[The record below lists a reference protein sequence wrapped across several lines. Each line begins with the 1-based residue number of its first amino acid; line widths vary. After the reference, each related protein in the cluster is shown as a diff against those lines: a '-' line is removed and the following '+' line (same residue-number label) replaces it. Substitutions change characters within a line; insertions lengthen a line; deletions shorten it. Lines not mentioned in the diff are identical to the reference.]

1 MAKVQQSLAV
11 PETLRIQEG
20 NTHLPHL
27 HADIKSEIAEYGW
40 VGIGVMVALITEDT
54 DIMLIKGRETKKY
67 RAGTLGP
74 LGETSKQIDGMQG
87 VPPLVEQPLSTL
99 YRGISEELGLTE
111 PEALDLRMRRMGGWT
126 VNQWPRGDAYPNQW
140 NCALSFAVHIGRD
153 VEELLLSI
161 NPQNDEVS
169 GVVKLPVDF
178 VLSDTEGLYR
188 PGVHNWLG
196 QLAANGLLDSTDDVA
211 PIAFDSILLGH
222 RDIQVEHE

>member
-1 MAKVQQSLAV
+1 MADIQQSLAI
-11 PETLRIQEG
+11 PASLRSQEG
-20 NTHLPHL
+20 STHLPHL
-27 HADIKSEIAEYGW
+27 HADIKSEIASCGW
-40 VGIGVMVALITEDT
+40 VGIGVMVALITEDA

-111 PEALDLRMRRMGGWT
+111 PEELDLRMKRTGGWT

-140 NCALSFAVHIGRD
+140 NCALSFAVHIGHD
-153 VEELLLSI
+153 VEDLLLSI

-169 GVVKLPVDF
+169 GVTKLPVEF
-178 VLSDTEGLYR
+178 VLSDTDGLYR
-188 PGVHNWLG
+188 PGVHDWLG
-196 QLAANGLLDSTDDVA
+196 QLATNGLLEATEDVV

-222 RDIQVEHE
+222 KDIQVDHE